1 MISVGIEDLT
11 NIPALGYLQGRKE
24 ELLGRAVQAD
34 HPKSNRVKPCMAM
47 HFNKLNM

>member
-11 NIPALGYLQGRKE
+11 NIPALGYRRDGRRSFWA
-24 ELLGRAVQAD
+24 GPYRQTT
-34 HPKSNRVKPCMAM
+34 PKSNRVKPCMAM